1 MPDVAQLS
9 TALAGR
15 YTIVRE
21 IGAGGMATVF
31 LARDERHDR
40 NVALKV
46 LNPELGAVLGV
57 DRFLSEIKVTAN
69 LQHPNLLPLF
79 DSGEANG
86 LLFYVMPFVEGE
98 SLRAR
103 LDRERQLPVDEAIR
117 IAAAIAG
124 ALDYAHARGVI
135 HRDLKPENVLI
146 QAGQPVVADFGIAL
160 AVSNA
165 GGARVTQTG
174 LSLGTPQYMSPEQ
187 ATGDRVIDGRS
198 DIYSLGAML
207 YEMLVGDPPH
217 TASTAQALIAKVVT
231 DTPRSVRAS
240 RPAVPE
246 HVDAAVA
253 RALEKLPA
261 DRWETGRE
269 FADAL
274 QGRGFTMASTAFR
287 PAGSRKPTIRERL
300 RDPITASAL
309 AVAFVAVAAAAWS
322 TRRPIIPTGG
332 TARFAFGSQT
342 GVRPVYA
349 GTWSVV
355 ASPDGKTIVF
365 TGTTPASQ
373 MQLFARDVDQLSA
386 RPVAGT
392 DGAAQPMFSP
402 DGKWI
407 AFLADGKL
415 KKVPIEGGAAVTLAS
430 AKSNNGGDWSPSGV
444 IVLGAEGDHHGL
456 MRVSAEGGTLE
467 EFTHPNGSTTGV
479 THLWPVVLADGKT
492 MLLTLYDNKSTQGS
506 TLGIGDLVDGKVQSL
521 GVKGM
526 APLGVFD
533 GNLVYVLADGSIV
546 AAPFDLARRRVTGPP
561 VPVLD
566 PVTVCR
572 TCNGDAAVR
581 ISRNG
586 TVAYLTGTLTTQLA
600 WLDEHGN
607 TTTVSSESRQYDL
620 WRRLSPDGRSI
631 ATVVDAGPQSDIW
644 IVDVA
649 TGTSRRLTQGGVND
663 YPEWSPDGKRVLFT
677 SDRGGFAHTL
687 WAQAADGST
696 PAEQLTDSMH
706 DLGPFSIGP
715 DGRSVV
721 ITSGGTGANSLDT
734 LHLGTARRAIPYLTG
749 MSNSP
754 VPRFS
759 PDGKWL
765 AYATFESGAPEVYVR
780 SFSTAG
786 GVYPVSS
793 GGGYM
798 PIWSADGHHLYYASG
813 QAIYAATVTTSPTF
827 SVSSRQKVAEFT
839 GNAIQAYDVAPDGK
853 RFLVLKPDND
863 NIRVVVVL
871 NWLDEL
877 RRRTQKHD

>member
-1 MPDVAQLS
+1 MTDVAQLS
-9 TALAGR
+9 TALTGR
-15 YTIVRE
+15 YTIIRE
-21 IGAGGMATVF
+21 IGAGGMATVY

-57 DRFLSEIKVTAN
+57 DRFLAEIKVTAN

-103 LDRERQLPVDEAIR
+103 LDRERQLPVDEAVR
-117 IAAAIAG
+117 IAVAIAG
-124 ALDYAHARGVI
+124 ALDYAHSHGVI
-135 HRDLKPENVLI
+135 HRDLKPENVLM

-160 AVSNA
+160 AVSKA

-231 DTPRSVRAS
+231 DKPRSVRAS
-240 RPAVPE
+240 RPSVPE
-246 HVDAAVA
+246 HVDAAVE

-261 DRWETGRE
+261 DRWPTGRE
-269 FADAL
+269 FAEAL
-274 QGRGFTMASTAFR
+274 QGRAFTMTSTALR
-287 PAGSRKPTIRERL
+287 SAAARRRTWRERL
-300 RDPITASAL
+300 TDPVTAAAIGVAIVAL
-309 AVAFVAVAAAAWS
+309 VAAIWS
-322 TRRPIIPTGG
+322 MRRATVPAIG
-332 TARFAFGSQT
+332 TARFAFGAQT
-342 GVRPVYA
+342 GIRPLYT

-355 ASPDGKTIVF
+355 ASPDGRTIVF
-365 TGTTPASQ
+365 TGSSGGHV
-373 MQLFARDVDQLSA
+373 QLFARSIDQLTP
-386 RPVAGT
+386 RPIAGT
-392 DGAAQPMFSP
+392 DNAAQPVFSP
-402 DGKWI
+402 DGKWL

-415 KKVPIEGGAAVTLAS
+415 KKVPIEGGTPETLAD
-430 AKSNNGGDWSPSGV
+430 AGSNNGGDWSPGGT
-444 IVLGAEGDHHGL
+444 IVLGAEGAHHGL
-456 MRVSAEGGTLE
+456 MRVSAAGGTLE
-467 EFTHPNGSTTGV
+467 EFTHPDKKTTGF
-479 THLWPVVLADGKT
+479 THLWPVVLTDGKT
-492 MLLTLYDNKSTQGS
+492 LLLTLYDDKSTEGS
-506 TLGIGDLVDGKVQSL
+506 VLGIANLADGKVQSL

-526 APLGVFD
+526 APLGVFA

-546 AAPFDLARRRVTGPP
+546 AAPFDLAHRRVTGSP

-572 TCNGDAAVR
+572 TCNGDAAIR
-581 ISRNG
+581 ISKNG
-586 TVAYLTGTLTTQLA
+586 TVAYLTGTLTSQLV
-600 WLDEHGN
+600 WLDPRGN
-607 TTTVSSESRQYDL
+607 TTTISTEARQYS
-620 WRRLSPDGRSI
+620 WPRLSPDGRSI
-631 ATVVDAGPQSDIW
+631 ATVVEAGAQSDIW

-649 TGTSRRLTQGGVND
+649 TGTSRRLSQGGVND
-663 YPEWSPDGKRVLFT
+663 NPEWTPDSKHVVFT
-677 SDRGGFAHTL
+677 SNRSGFARTL
-687 WAQAADGST
+687 WWQAPDGST
-696 PAEQLTDSMH
+696 PAEQLTDSTH
-706 DLGPFSIGP
+706 DLGPLAVGP
-715 DGRSVV
+715 DGRTIVV
-721 ITSGGTGANSLDT
+721 TAAALGSNTLDT
-734 LHLGTARRAIPYLTG
+734 LHIGTERRAITYLPG

-765 AYATFESGAPEVYVR
+765 AYAVFESGQPDVYVR
-780 SFSTAG
+780 AFATAG

-798 PIWSADGHHLYYASG
+798 PIWSADGHRLYYVAG
-813 QAIYAATVTTSPTF
+813 DAIYAASVQTSPSF
-827 SVSSRQKVAEFT
+827 SVSSRQKVAEFSGT
-839 GNAIQAYDVAPDGK
+839 NISSYDVARDGS

-877 RRRTQKHD
+877 RARVQKH